1 MTRYAVDKVLW
12 KVAKDPEFGAAYF
25 TDPAGSIE
33 GFELET
39 PEYDALQAQNI
50 RALFEVGAHPFLLYS
65 YAIAKNKG
73 WSLQF
78 MQDYVAE
85 LDGLTLG
92 DIET

>member
-12 KVAKDPEFGAAYF
+12 KVAKDREYGAAYF
-25 TDPAGSIE
+25 ANPARSLE

-39 PEYDALQAQNI
+39 AEYDALLGQNI

-73 WSLQF
+73 WSFEF

-85 LDGLTLG
+85 LEGLTLG